1 MTKVLAAA
9 LFALSLAAVPAAAA
23 TYVSSTS
30 FNATNG
36 SGGFSYGYTDGTT
49 AIAFDSSS
57 NCVISG
63 SICLNSS
70 AQGNLPQAS
79 LGGSAGTV
87 NVPADKVLLHPGN
100 SDTLSVYGAFIAPT
114 TTQYSYTIDLQSIGT
129 DTTDGTRYTPFT
141 SIGGVVTLL
150 PGGGALPTYLSTGTL
165 SGTIVLAAGEQ
176 FGVIIDRNTIYYGD
190 STSFAATFA
199 TVPEPATWA
208 MLVSGFG
215 FVGIAVRRRKSVLC
229 SSNPICCRGSR

>member
-1 MTKVLAAA
+1 MIKPFATALVALTMAAA
-9 LFALSLAAVPAAAA
+9 PAVAV

-30 FNATNG
+30 FNAVNG
-36 SGGFSYGYTDGTT
+36 NGGFSYGYTDGT
-49 AIAFDSSS
+49 AAVAFDSSS
-57 NCVISG
+57 NCIIGG
-63 SICLNSS
+63 SICLNAS

-79 LGGSAGTV
+79 IGGSASTV

-100 SDTLSVYGAFIAPT
+100 SETLSVYGAFVAPT
-114 TTQYSYTIDLQSIGT
+114 TSQYSYTIDLQSIGI

-165 SGTIVLAAGEQ
+165 AGTIVLAAGEQ
-176 FGVIIDRNTIYYGD
+176 FGVIIDRNSIYYGD
-190 STSFAATFA
+190 STSFVATVD

-208 MLVSGFG
+208 MLFAGFG
-215 FVGIAVRRRKSVLC
+215 LVGIAARRRKNLVAA
-229 SSNPICCRGSR
+229 